1 MEELKAKMAAEGRG
15 EVDAVGSIQERRA
28 GSPAAPPPAVA
39 EAAAG
44 SGALQQRIGELEE
57 ALLRVESQLQLLS
70 PNGKGYA
77 IVERA
82 APRQPT
88 AEEEPTGVKVA
99 AAAATSQ
106 QTGEATPP
114 PPAWRR
120 WGGTLWQGTKRGSA
134 AAWRVC
140 RSWMTRA
147 RKDPESSPSEAP
159 P

>member
-1 MEELKAKMAAEGRG
+1 MEELKAKRAAEGQT
-15 EVDAVGSIQERRA
+15 ELDPVGSIQERRV
-28 GSPAAPPPAVA
+28 GSPAARPPA
-39 EAAAG
+39 EAAEEAG
-44 SGALQQRIGELEE
+44 SGALQQRIGQLEE
-57 ALLRVESQLQLLS
+57 ALQRVESQLQLLS

-82 APRQPT
+82 APRQPNT
-88 AEEEPTGVKVA
+88 EPAGVEVA

-106 QTGEATPP
+106 QTGDATPP

-120 WGGTLWQGTKRGSA
+120 WVGTLWQGTKRGSA

-140 RSWMTRA
+140 RSWTMRVH
-147 RKDPESSPSEAP
+147 KDPESTPPEAP